1 MFTGI
6 ILHLGIFKGYGRGK
20 QELILEAP
28 AGFPALPPGESVAVN
43 GVCLSLTREEGRRR
57 VFDLSQETLLKTHL
71 GSLRPGDRL
80 NLEVPLT
87 LQSLLSGHLLTGH
100 IDGRGRVLSV
110 SERRPGKRLKVSFP
124 RELKPYLVPK
134 GSVAVNGVSL
144 TIAQLGQAS
153 FDVELVPVT
162 VGKSNL
168 VDLKRGQA
176 INLECD
182 IIGKYVYNWVRQIK
196 KSG

>member
-6 ILHLGIFKGYGRGK
+6 IQHLGVFKGYGRGR

-71 GSLRPGDRL
+71 GSLSPGDRL

-110 SERRPGKRLKVSFP
+110 SERRPGRRLKVSFP
-124 RELKPYLVPK
+124 RELKPFLVPK
-134 GSVAVNGVSL
+134 GSVAVNGLSL

-162 VGKSNL
+162 IGKSNL
-168 VDLKRGQA
+168 ADLKRGQV

-182 IIGKYVYNWVRQIK
+182 IIGKYVYNWVRQFK
-196 KSG
+196 K

>member
-6 ILHLGIFKGYGRGK
+6 IQHLGIFKGYGRGK

-28 AGFPALPPGESVAVN
+28 AGFPGLPPGESVAVN
-43 GVCLSLTREEGRRR
+43 GVCLSLTREEGRRL

-100 IDGRGRVLSV
+100 IDGRGRVLGLT
-110 SERRPGKRLKVSFP
+110 EKKPGKRLRVGFL
-124 RELKPYLVPK
+124 REIRPYLVPK

-144 TIAQLGQAS
+144 TIAQLGPAS
-153 FDVELVPVT
+153 FEVELVPVT

-168 VDLKRGQA
+168 ADLKRGQDV
-176 INLECD
+176 NLECD
-182 IIGKYVYNWVRQIK
+182 ILGKYVYNWVCQFK
-196 KSG
+196 Q

>member
-6 ILHLGIFKGYGRGK
+6 IQHLGTFRAYGRGK

-43 GVCLSLTREEGRRR
+43 GVCLTLTRQEGRRL

-71 GSLRPGDRL
+71 GSLRSGDRL

-100 IDGRGRVLSV
+100 IDGQGRVLSLTDK
-110 SERRPGKRLKVSFP
+110 RPGKRLRIAFP

-144 TIAQLGQAS
+144 TVAQALPRR
-153 FDVELVPVT
+153 L
-162 VGKSNL
+162 
-168 VDLKRGQA
+168 
-176 INLECD
+176 
-182 IIGKYVYNWVRQIK
+182 
-196 KSG
+196 

>member
-6 ILHLGIFKGYGRGK
+6 IHHLGIFKGYGRGK

-28 AGFPALPPGESVAVN
+28 AGFPGLPPGESVAVN
-43 GVCLSLTREEGRRR
+43 GVCLSLTREEGRRL

-100 IDGRGRVLSV
+100 IDGRGRVLGLT
-110 SERRPGKRLKVSFP
+110 EKKPGKRLRVGFP
-124 RELKPYLVPK
+124 REIRPYLVPK
-134 GSVAVNGVSL
+134 GSVAVSGVSL
-144 TIAQLGQAS
+144 TIAQLGPAS
-153 FDVELVPVT
+153 FEVQLVPVT
-162 VGKSNL
+162 LGKSNL
-168 VDLKRGQA
+168 ADLKRGQEV
-176 INLECD
+176 NLECD
-182 IIGKYVYNWVRQIK
+182 ILGKYVYNWVRQFK
-196 KSG
+196 K

>member
-6 ILHLGIFKGYGRGK
+6 IQHLGVFKAYGRGK
-20 QELILEAP
+20 QELLLEAP
-28 AGFPALPPGESVAVN
+28 PGFPELPPGESVAVN
-43 GVCLSLTREEGRRR
+43 GACLTLTRREGQRL

-100 IDGRGRVLSV
+100 IDGRGRILSWA
-110 SERRPGKRLKVSFP
+110 EKKAGKRLRIAFP
-124 RELKPYLVPK
+124 RELRPYLVPK

-144 TIAQLGQAS
+144 TVAQLGSAS

-162 VGKSNL
+162 IGKSNL
-168 VDLKRGQA
+168 ADLKRGQA
-176 INLECD
+176 VNLECD
-182 IIGKYVYNWVRQIK
+182 ILGKYVYNWVYQLGK
-196 KSG
+196 

>member
-6 ILHLGIFKGYGRGK
+6 IQQVGIFKGYGRGK

-28 AGFPALPPGESVAVN
+28 AGFPGLAPGESIAVN
-43 GVCLSLTREEGRRR
+43 GACLSLTRGQGQRLA
-57 VFDLSQETLLKTHL
+57 FDLSQETLLKTHL
-71 GSLRPGDRL
+71 GSLSPGDRL

-100 IDGRGRVLSV
+100 IDGRGRVMSV
-110 SERRPGKRLKVSFP
+110 SERRPGRRLKVSFP

-153 FDVELVPVT
+153 FDVEIVPVT
-162 VGKSNL
+162 IGKSNL
-168 VDLKRGQA
+168 ADLKRGQV

-182 IIGKYVYNWVRQIK
+182 IIGKYVYNWVRQFK
-196 KSG
+196 K

>member
-6 ILHLGIFKGYGRGK
+6 IQHLGVFKGYAHGK

-43 GVCLSLTREEGRRR
+43 GACLSLTRREGQRL

-71 GSLRPGDRL
+71 GSLSPGGRL

-110 SERRPGKRLKVSFP
+110 SERRPGRRLKVSFP

-153 FDVELVPVT
+153 FEVELVPVT
-162 VGKSNL
+162 IGKSNL
-168 VDLKRGQA
+168 ADLKRGQVV
-176 INLECD
+176 NLECD
-182 IIGKYVYNWVRQIK
+182 IIGKYVYNWVRQFK
-196 KSG
+196 K